1 MKKFKFEEEDI
12 SRVYDE
18 VQRRIE
24 LDVHDLFEDGISGEE
39 LSNIIRE
46 TRLAMLQGV
55 YSTLMVLSAD
65 WPEVVQMTSK
75 EENKRWPSAFEE

>member
-18 VQRRIE
+18 VERRLEI
-24 LDVHDLFEDGISGEE
+24 DVSDLYEDGISGKE
-39 LSNIIRE
+39 LNRIITE

-55 YSTLMVLSAD
+55 YSTLMTLSAD
-65 WPEVVQMTSK
+65 WPDVVQKIGK
-75 EENKRWPSAFEE
+75 EENERWPSAFEE

>member
-18 VQRRIE
+18 VQRRLE
-24 LDVHDLFEDGISGEE
+24 LDVRDLCEDGISGEE

-55 YSTLMVLSAD
+55 YSTLMMLSAD
-65 WPEVVQMTSK
+65 WPDVVQMTSK
-75 EENKRWPSAFEE
+75 EENERWPSAFEE